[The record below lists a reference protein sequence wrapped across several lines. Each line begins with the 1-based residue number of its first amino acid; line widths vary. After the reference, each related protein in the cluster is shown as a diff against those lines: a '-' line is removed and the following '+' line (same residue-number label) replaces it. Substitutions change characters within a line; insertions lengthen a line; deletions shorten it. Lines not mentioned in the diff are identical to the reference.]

1 MFFLL
6 KISKFGGNYA
16 YCLPHYLRI
25 RHLAHT
31 LYLCFVW
38 FLQQE
43 LIITV
48 NKVTRLMFVTMMSI
62 VGGEDNNVL
71 CITLINTVFKGKK
84 IGLHFLNIYNC

>member
-1 MFFLL
+1 VAILLFLL

-16 YCLPHYLRI
+16 YCLQHYLQI
-25 RHLAHT
+25 PDFVHT

-48 NKVTRLMFVTMMSI
+48 NKVTRLMFVTMMTI
-62 VGGEDNNVL
+62 VGGEDKKVL
-71 CITLINTVFKGKK
+71 GIT
-84 IGLHFLNIYNC
+84 